1 MGTSRLRPFS
11 SRLTP
16 TSCRRAWAARWG
28 CWERWPLPSKP
39 RARVRWS
46 RDDRAS
52 ARPMLSLDCIACLQ
66 PHALVGFQPQRP
78 LCCEHLA
85 GDLVGEVIAR
95 PVRPQMVG
103 VHLLRMIGEIR
114 HDEESLAA
122 AVPDIAEEMPVA
134 GLDELSVAI
143 VYRRLL
149 LPQSDQPHQLREDA
163 AVRRAGVILYPLLPG
178 PISLRTVDPT
188 TVAGLVEVIG
198 ERVVVQW
205 AELVA
210 QVDQRDTADAQD
222 NAVQHQ
228 DAPHSQLNLLLVGV
242 VLDRLLQPRKRG
254 QRARD
259 AGVAGGRVLL
269 EGYAAC
275 KRAGE
280 APNVELVQ
288 ERPVA
293 GRIDPLPAGVVVV
306 KSPADIVVRAQ
317 VVHPGRTLRQPETVA
332 HRVIEQLDL
341 AGRQRLPQ
349 QRHQQRVVAYLALPR
364 ADVAQ
369 HVVGMDD
376 SLGLE

>member
-1 MGTSRLRPFS
+1 MGTSRLQPFS

-16 TSCRRAWAARWG
+16 TSFRRAWAARWG

-52 ARPMLSLDCIACLQ
+52 ARPMLSLDCTACLQ
-66 PHALVGFQPQRP
+66 PHALVWFQPQRP

-95 PVRPQMVG
+95 PVRPQLVG
-103 VHLLRMIGEIR
+103 IHLLRMIGEIR

-143 VYRRLL
+143 VDRLLL
-149 LPQSDQPHQLREDA
+149 LPQLDQPHQLREDA
-163 AVRRAGVILYPLLPG
+163 AVRRARVVLYPLLPG

-198 ERVVVQW
+198 ERVVVQC

-222 NAVQHQ
+222 DAVQHQ
-228 DAPHSQLNLLLVGV
+228 DAPHSHLNLLLVGI
-242 VLDRLLQPRKRG
+242 VLDRLLQPRQRG

-269 EGYAAC
+269 EGHAAC
-275 KRAGE
+275 KRTGE
-280 APNVELVQ
+280 APHVELVQ

-293 GRIDPLPAGVVVV
+293 TPIDPLPTDVVVV
-306 KSPADIVVRAQ
+306 ERPADIVVRTE
-317 VVHPGRTLRQPETVA
+317 VVHPGRTLRQVETTT
-332 HRVIEQLDL
+332 HRVIKQLDL
-341 AGRQRLPQ
+341 TSRQRLPQ
-349 QRHQQRVVAYLALPR
+349 KRNEKRVVAYLPR
-364 ADVAQ
+364 LRTHVA
-369 HVVGMDD
+369 
-376 SLGLE
+376 